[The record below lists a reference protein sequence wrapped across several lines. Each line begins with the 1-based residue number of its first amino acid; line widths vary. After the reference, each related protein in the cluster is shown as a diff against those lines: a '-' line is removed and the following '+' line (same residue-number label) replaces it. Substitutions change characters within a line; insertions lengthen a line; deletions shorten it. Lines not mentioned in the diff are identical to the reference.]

1 MGYQTDYKLIVG
13 LKESEQEIFDRVA
26 ELSGYGTR
34 WDAEHLYGCKWYEWK
49 EHMLQVSSEFP
60 EVLLKL
66 EGEGEEAGDM
76 WHAYFKNG
84 KFQDCRGEVV
94 YPPFDES
101 KLK

>member
-13 LKESEQEIFDRVA
+13 LKESEREILDRVI
-26 ELSGYGTR
+26 EVSGYSC
-34 WDAEHLYGCKWYEWK
+34 WDAEHLYGSKWYEWK
-49 EHMLQVSSEFP
+49 EHMLQVSAEFP

-66 EGEGEEAGDM
+66 EGVGEETGDM
-76 WHAYFKNG
+76 WRAYFKRG
-84 KFQDCRGEVV
+84 RCQYCRGEVV